1 MKNKN
6 YITESS
12 RNICNVCLSK
22 VKVEFCNMQP
32 DSSLEES
39 EKNRRRGLILSDSY
53 LLIYGQFTMGSSK
66 RGSVKIRELA
76 TTMV

>member
-6 YITESS
+6 YKTESS

-39 EKNRRRGLILSDSY
+39 EKAEEEASFYQIATSL
-53 LLIYGQFTMGSSK
+53 FTVNLQWDHRK
-66 RGSVKIRELA
+66 EVR
-76 TTMV
+76 